1 MIQHLCTED
10 KTRYRTLL
18 PGVGRQQMPVRATR
32 AVPVA
37 VRARRSIDRQPSTVG
52 DRGLQT
58 ATTFPE
64 RSAVQAYLRHVDR
77 F

>member
-1 MIQHLCTED
+1 
-10 KTRYRTLL
+10 
-18 PGVGRQQMPVRATR
+18 MPVRATR
-32 AVPVA
+32 AIPIA
-37 VRARRSIDRQPSTVG
+37 VRARRGGDGQPSAVG

-64 RSAVQAYLRHVDR
+64 RGAVQAYLRHVDR